1 MWQRAATSREK
12 PEGTSSTSNH
22 LPFPLP
28 KGIWNRL
35 DAERHTS
42 GTHLP
47 PALHRTPAC
56 ATWDNAVSLLTG
68 SARLTA
74 AESTLGL
81 RRPNGRLARHLGQGK
96 GVPPPQRASTEMLM
110 SHDGS
115 SRARRKGGKAGPS
128 GWDDKRAPRSEA
140 EVACSHSE
148 ELAGTVRPRL
158 PHLPVLLPAPWP
170 PSRTCRLASSRF
182 TPNRR
187 ASLPELRSSG
197 QLLGKKP

>member
-1 MWQRAATSREK
+1 M
-12 PEGTSSTSNH
+12 
-22 LPFPLP
+22 
-28 KGIWNRL
+28 
-35 DAERHTS
+35 
-42 GTHLP
+42 
-47 PALHRTPAC
+47 
-56 ATWDNAVSLLTG
+56 
-68 SARLTA
+68 
-74 AESTLGL
+74 
-81 RRPNGRLARHLGQGK
+81 
-96 GVPPPQRASTEMLM
+96 PPPQRASTEMLM

-128 GWDDKRAPRSEA
+128 GWDDKREPRSEA

-170 PSRTCRLASSRF
+170 PSRACRLASSRF